1 MRITSKGQVT
11 IPVEIRERLG
21 LLPNSEVEFAVEG
34 NAVRI
39 RKARGRRT
47 RGRGRS
53 IVEHLRGKARA
64 SSRTARGAG
73 SGRRHCR
80 TSTSARTPACPV

>member
-21 LLPNSEVEFAVEG
+21 LLPNSEVEFVVEG

-39 RKARGRRT
+39 RKVRGRSKY
-47 RGRGRS
+47 GRGRS
-53 IVEHLRGKARA
+53 IVEHLKGKATSGMTTDQIMA
-64 SSRTARGAG
+64 LTRGD
-73 SGRRHCR
+73 R
-80 TSTSARTPACPV
+80 